1 MRQIKS
7 HFPRARE
14 WVKSILC
21 GPSRETK
28 TSSTRHSESYGCR
41 RTWALSGAGGGR
53 GISST
58 NLLLG
63 HDLKARK
70 LGDANGGRH
79 RGVRGVT
86 TASHDNA
93 ADAGM
98 VVTRVYRVPTAI
110 EKDFGP
116 GAEIHGIGINR
127 NADVA
132 EIAGAIPRG
141 NVHAAGE
148 RYGEMREV

>member
-1 MRQIKS
+1 M
-7 HFPRARE
+7 
-14 WVKSILC
+14 L
-21 GPSRETK
+21 
-28 TSSTRHSESYGCR
+28 
-41 RTWALSGAGGGR
+41 
-53 GISST
+53 

-70 LGDANGGRH
+70 LGDAKGGRH

-132 EIAGAIPRG
+132 ELAGAIPRG
-141 NVHAAGE
+141 NVHAGGARIRITE
-148 RYGEMREV
+148 ADLRVHEIANRLHTLAAAQYHPEMRPGEISELVAVAIPALE